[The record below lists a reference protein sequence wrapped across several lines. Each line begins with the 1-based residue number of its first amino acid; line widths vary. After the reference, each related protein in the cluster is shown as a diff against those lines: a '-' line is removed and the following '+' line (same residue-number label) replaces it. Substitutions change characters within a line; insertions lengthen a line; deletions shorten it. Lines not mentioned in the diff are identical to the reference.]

1 MPTTRE
7 KLAARVRFLRKE
19 KQWTQ
24 EQLGDKAGLT
34 YKFVGQIERGEVS
47 PTLDSLDKLAKAV
60 GLTVGELLS
69 FSEKGWGKTK
79 EEIFQELSKG
89 EMETLQ
95 NAVEIMAQLFSHQSV
110 RGKI

>member
-7 KLAARVRFLRKE
+7 KLAARIRFLRKE
-19 KQWTQ
+19 KHWTQ

-47 PTLDSLDKLAKAV
+47 PTLDSLDKLAKAF

-69 FSEKGWGKTK
+69 FPKKGPGKTK
-79 EEIFQELSKG
+79 EEIFHELSKG
-89 EMETLQ
+89 ELETVQ
-95 NAVEIMAQLFSHQSV
+95 KAVEILAQLFPRQLI
-110 RGKI
+110 RGKV